1 MRTFDACSDA
11 GEHAFPVEV
20 RVALATLSR
29 RLGDVM
35 LVGSWARDVC
45 LVLDAWL
52 DPGRMTDD
60 LDVAVATSSLR
71 ELDERLGEL
80 GPRGGHGVRIYVEGV
95 GVDVLPYGGLASD
108 GIVQTSADSQL
119 DVTCMAE
126 AWRHADRLHVGD
138 DVVIRTAS
146 LPLMVALKLVAWDVR
161 SPGTDKDAQDF
172 SRLLQATHQ
181 QGHYLDACYADPA
194 GERFDWDPHQVG
206 PFRVGRHLAE
216 ALEPGSRDRLVR
228 VLGGDAEGD
237 RLRAVSERFAR
248 GSAMRLDALLEGLT
262 TIPS

>member
-52 DPGRMTDD
+52 DPGRMSDD

-161 SPGTDKDAQDF
+161 SPGTDKMPRTSAGSFRRRTSRVTTSMPAMPTPLGSDSTGTRTRSGPSGSDA
-172 SRLLQATHQ
+172 T
-181 QGHYLDACYADPA
+181 
-194 GERFDWDPHQVG
+194 
-206 PFRVGRHLAE
+206 
-216 ALEPGSRDRLVR
+216 
-228 VLGGDAEGD
+228 
-237 RLRAVSERFAR
+237 
-248 GSAMRLDALLEGLT
+248 
-262 TIPS
+262 